1 MDQVHPHLVWIG
13 HAGDGRNHEAFLE
26 RGIRAVVQL
35 ALEEPPLA
43 PPRDLVYLRFPLH
56 DGGGNP
62 RDVLEAAITAVAGL
76 IALEVPTLIC
86 CAAGISRAPALT
98 AAALARAGDDDPAAC
113 LALVLQSR
121 RGDVSPRLWA
131 EILEILEAR
140 NP

>member
-13 HAGDGRNHEAFLE
+13 HAGDGRNHEAIRE

-35 ALEEPPLA
+35 ALEEPSLA
-43 PPRDLVYLRFPLH
+43 PPREIVYLRFPLH

-62 RDVLEAAITAVAGL
+62 RDVLEAAIAAAAGL
-76 IALEVPTLIC
+76 IALEIPTLIC
-86 CAAGISRAPALT
+86 CAAGMSRAPALT
-98 AAALARAGDDDPAAC
+98 AAALARANQEPPEAC
-113 LALVLQSR
+113 LALVLKSR